1 MYVNGEKGI
10 LAEAQKR
17 FGFRNQIVVTSE
29 ELAELTQALLKYLR
43 YPNHDEAMEK
53 TRENVIEEM
62 ADVMICLG
70 HVEMIFDV
78 RQEELDK
85 VIRAKL
91 ERMERWLASGKG
103 FEQTT
108 VDREWK

>member
-1 MYVNGEKGI
+1 MSLNIKET
-10 LAEAQKR
+10 LAKAQER
-17 FGFRNQIVVTSE
+17 FGYRNQIVVTSE

-43 YPNHDEAMEK
+43 YPNHEEALDK

-70 HVEMIFDV
+70 HVEMIFGV
-78 RQEELDK
+78 KQEELDE
-85 VIRAKL
+85 VIRAKM

-108 VDREWK
+108 VDRKWK